1 MSRLHSAAFIC
12 ALARQSAAALSGS
25 LARIQELRECFDRSG
40 VLLITNDS
48 TDATPDMLRR
58 WKASSQGVD
67 VLCLD
72 GLAASVKARTDRLA
86 AARNLGLHHLRQ
98 AMETGRRF
106 DIMVVID
113 TDGINSRLV
122 TGDAFVNAIASAPQD
137 WVAVFGN
144 QRQAYYDIW
153 ALRHPKW
160 CPGDCWQDVQRATQ
174 CYPPP
179 FRGRAAAKAAKRF
192 VGERQVRIP
201 PENDPI
207 SVDSAFGGI
216 GIYRSDA
223 LSGVWY
229 SGRDE
234 AGREVCEHVGLNLRL
249 RAAGGRLYILPA
261 LLNDAPS
268 EHLVEGWG
276 AAASPWL

>member
-1 MSRLHSAAFIC
+1 LAF
-12 ALARQSAAALSGS
+12 
-25 LARIQELRECFDRSG
+25 
-40 VLLITNDS
+40 
-48 TDATPDMLRR
+48 
-58 WKASSQGVD
+58 
-67 VLCLD
+67 
-72 GLAASVKARTDRLA
+72 
-86 AARNLGLHHLRQ
+86 ARNLGLHHLRQ
-98 AMETGRRF
+98 AMESDGRF
-106 DIMVVID
+106 DIMVAID
-113 TDGINSRLV
+113 TDGVNSQLV
-122 TGDAFVNAIASAPQD
+122 TGDAFVKAVASAPPD

-153 ALRHPKW
+153 ALRHRKW
-160 CPGDCWQDVQRATQ
+160 CPTDCWQDVQRAAQ
-174 CYPPP
+174 GYPPQ
-179 FRGRAAAKAAKRF
+179 FRGRALAKAAKRL

-234 AGREVCEHVGLNLRL
+234 AGREVCEHVSLNLRL
-249 RAAGGRLYILPA
+249 REAGGGLYILPA

-268 EHLVEGWG
+268 EHLVDGSG
-276 AAASPWL
+276 ATGSPWL